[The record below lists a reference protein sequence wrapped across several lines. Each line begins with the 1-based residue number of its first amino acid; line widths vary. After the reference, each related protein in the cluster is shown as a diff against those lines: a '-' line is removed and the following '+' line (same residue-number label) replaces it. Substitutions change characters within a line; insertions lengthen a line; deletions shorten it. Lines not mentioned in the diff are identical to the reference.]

1 MSCCGARPSAEPHP
15 NASRF
20 ERGSAPHQ
28 EFWEVHLEG
37 CNLCQRWSTLA
48 LEYEFAR
55 LTAPK
60 QQRAKRSERP
70 RCSRK
75 THKTEAAAEAERAKL
90 IATKQGLGF
99 VEKPKEIPC
108 APPPR
113 PCGLDRKRHA
123 SSIHSSR
130 APSIRLALWL
140 APACVSRLRATHTH
154 MYRFRG
160 ESGHG
165 VNSSSG

>member
-37 CNLCQRWSTLA
+37 CTVCQRWSTLA

-90 IATKQGLGF
+90 IATKRGLGF

-113 PCGLDRKRHA
+113 ID
-123 SSIHSSR
+123 
-130 APSIRLALWL
+130 
-140 APACVSRLRATHTH
+140 
-154 MYRFRG
+154 
-160 ESGHG
+160 
-165 VNSSSG
+165 

>member
-37 CNLCQRWSTLA
+37 CTVCQRWSTLA

-90 IATKQGLGF
+90 IATKRGLGF

-108 APPPR
+108 AAPPR
-113 PCGLDRKRHA
+113 ID
-123 SSIHSSR
+123 
-130 APSIRLALWL
+130 
-140 APACVSRLRATHTH
+140 
-154 MYRFRG
+154 
-160 ESGHG
+160 
-165 VNSSSG
+165 